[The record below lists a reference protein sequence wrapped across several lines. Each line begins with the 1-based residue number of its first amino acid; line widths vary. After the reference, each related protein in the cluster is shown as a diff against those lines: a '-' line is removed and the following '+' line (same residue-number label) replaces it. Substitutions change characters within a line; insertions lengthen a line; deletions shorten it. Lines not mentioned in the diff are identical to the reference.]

1 MVALNK
7 VVLTEISRVLSTH
20 LAFYRRHPWLMALFL
35 LGFSLG
41 SALLTAITGLNQEA
55 KNRYQ
60 NSSALISNPV
70 THLVKPLV
78 GQQYLSGE
86 LWLKLRAQG
95 FINSQPVLRGRLTTQ
110 SGQTL
115 SIQGVDSLLWLNN
128 QASKSLKQGQNKNSA
143 TKQLAQPAQ
152 PASSSFNLAHIFV
165 DQQFAKRLQVKS
177 DDTASESNQPDSLG
191 AVFKFDSAKVAPQI
205 TFVENLGLWAITDLA
220 YADYLLNAKVQL
232 SFIELTN
239 VSAEQLE
246 QLKTLLA
253 GEAQLVDAEQ
263 QEFDVLSGAFF
274 FNLTAL
280 AMLGYI
286 VAAFLSFN
294 AIKLTLA
301 GRKKLLYQ
309 MHLLGCRRSSIQ
321 IALAIELAIVSLL
334 TALIGSFGGYLI
346 ANGLVLDVNRI
357 LIGLYE
363 LDKAL
368 VVHWQW
374 YNVLLGLVLNIAAL
388 LVILL
393 AQFKHTKR
401 YRNLAF
407 GLAIVGNFA
416 AMLWLLCFAE
426 SPFQALLL
434 CFTLLVGF
442 ILIVPKLLT
451 GLASLS
457 FNFRSPLSEWL
468 FADMRSH
475 LKELNIAVIAIL
487 VALGSAI
494 GMQIMVTSFGQ
505 TLTDHLEKQLSADIY
520 LRTHSLD
527 QELRRQLSDQT
538 EVKKLSVY
546 LQSDGHVELLDLTKA
561 AIPANLASF
570 GPDASHYQHISMVSG
585 DAVSEQ
591 HFDNQGCLANEQT
604 QIKYGVA
611 LGDNMDF
618 IQNDQVFS
626 CRISGFFYDYRNPKV
641 SLLTLESRQYQANLH
656 WKNFGYAIRLH
667 QGVSLAEFSE
677 RLVDE
682 FAQDTTA
689 VLPNKRFKQYANKL
703 FDDTF
708 VVTKALNGFIL
719 AIALVSLATSLLS
732 ISANQIK
739 QLTILRNLGVNQR
752 QLLTI
757 KLTQT
762 TLIVV
767 FTVICALPLGL
778 TLGLSLLK
786 FVMPIAFG
794 WTIHFSLAL
803 GEMLQMSLILIA
815 VSIVCA
821 YWPVRRLTSN

>member
-1 MVALNK
+1 M
-7 VVLTEISRVLSTH
+7 
-20 LAFYRRHPWLMALFL
+20 
-35 LGFSLG
+35 
-41 SALLTAITGLNQEA
+41 
-55 KNRYQ
+55 
-60 NSSALISNPV
+60 
-70 THLVKPLV
+70 
-78 GQQYLSGE
+78 
-86 LWLKLRAQG
+86 
-95 FINSQPVLRGRLTTQ
+95 LRGRLTTQ
-110 SGQTL
+110 SGESL
-115 SIQGVDSLLWLNN
+115 AIQGVDSLLWLNN
-128 QASKSLKQGQNKNSA
+128 QASKSLQQGQNQNSA
-143 TKQLAQPAQ
+143 TKQLAQPAS
-152 PASSSFNLAHIFV
+152 ALFNLAHIFV
-165 DQQFAKRLQVKS
+165 DQQFSKRLQVKS
-177 DDTASESNQPDSLG
+177 ADAASDSEQSDSLG
-191 AVFKFDSAKVAPQI
+191 AVFQFDSAKVAPQI

-220 YADYLLNAKVQL
+220 YADYLLDAKGQL

-239 VSAEQLE
+239 VSPEQLE

-309 MHLLGCRRSSIQ
+309 MHLLGCRRGSIQ

-334 TALIGSFGGYLI
+334 TALFGSFGGYLI
-346 ANGLVLDVNRI
+346 ANGLVLDVNRT

-368 VVHWQW
+368 VVHWRW

-407 GLAIVGNFA
+407 GLVLVGNFA
-416 AMLWLLCFAE
+416 AMLWLLCFAQ

-546 LQSDGHVELLDLTKA
+546 LQSDGQVQLKAATKT

-585 DAVSEQ
+585 DAVTQQ

-604 QIKYGVA
+604 QIKYGVG
-611 LGDNMDF
+611 LGEYMDF
-618 IQNDQVFS
+618 IQTTKCLVVELVAFS
-626 CRISGFFYDYRNPKV
+626 TTTATLKCP
-641 SLLTLESRQYQANLH
+641 LLTLESRQYQANIH
-656 WKNFGYAIRLH
+656 WKNFGYAIRLY

-682 FAQDTTA
+682 FAQDSTA

-732 ISANQIK
+732 ISVDQIK
-739 QLTILRNLGVNQR
+739 QLTILRN
-752 QLLTI
+752 
-757 KLTQT
+757 
-762 TLIVV
+762 
-767 FTVICALPLGL
+767 
-778 TLGLSLLK
+778 
-786 FVMPIAFG
+786 
-794 WTIHFSLAL
+794 
-803 GEMLQMSLILIA
+803 
-815 VSIVCA
+815 
-821 YWPVRRLTSN
+821 